1 MSIYCIS
8 DIHGKREEFYK
19 MLKKINFKEEDHLY
33 VIGDII
39 DRYEEGVE
47 LFQELTQMDN
57 VTIIKGNHEDMCYK
71 SMTSDMDEFNN
82 WTIKNGGDVTHKA
95 LMKLDSYSRYKFL
108 GQIKELPL
116 YKFVTVNDRKFL
128 LVHAGLYN
136 YKRRTLEELLELQYT
151 NLLWIRGLFLADS
164 FNNFDCTI
172 VFGHTITASIPWEI
186 TGEYPKD
193 YKENWGSYVKNSYI
207 WESENKIGI
216 DCGASSGGRLA
227 CLRLDDL
234 EKFYVEC

>member
-8 DIHGKREEFYK
+8 DIHGKKDAFYE
-19 MLKKINFKEEDHLY
+19 MLKKINFKEEDDLY
-33 VIGDII
+33 VLGDVI
-39 DRYEEGVE
+39 DRGKDGIE
-47 LFQELTQMDN
+47 LFQELIQMDN

-71 SMTSDMDEFNN
+71 SMTTDMDEFDN
-82 WTIKNGGDVTHKA
+82 WIKNNGGGVTYEA
-95 LMKLDSYSRYKFL
+95 LMKLDTNSRYKIL
-108 GQIKELPL
+108 GQMNELPL
-116 YKFVTVNDRKFL
+116 YKIITVNNRKFL
-128 LVHAGLYN
+128 LVHAGLYR
-136 YKRRTLEELLELQYT
+136 YGRKTIEELLTLQYN
-151 NLLWIRGLFLADS
+151 NLLWIRGLFLAES
-164 FNNFDCTI
+164 FKQFDCTI

-193 YKENWGSYVKNSYI
+193 YKENWNSYAENSYI
-207 WESENKIGI
+207 WENENKIGI